1 MNNTLPLISV
11 VMPTYNVAPWIKKS
25 IDSILKQTY
34 PNIELIIIDDCSTD
48 NTYNI
53 IKKLAKNNPKIIH
66 QQNSK
71 NLKICQTL
79 NKGIKLSKGNY
90 IARIDGDDIADLER
104 IQKQYDLLV
113 TKNLDLV
120 GCQMIGID
128 ENDNKLSYSNLPCGS
143 KLIDKTKLLR
153 TPITHIWLCKKDIY
167 IKLNYYREIPYAED
181 YDFILRAIDFGYKC
195 DNHPE
200 KLMFIRHRAGN
211 TASTVSLK
219 QRKTHS
225 YVIKLA
231 KEREKIHS
239 LNDSFSSIKLEK
251 HIHYW
256 NVTNLLHNYS
266 SKQLNLAYKE
276 NNKFKKIM
284 YIILCISTSI
294 YNFSYLI
301 DKLRYVASYK
311 KITRKKG

>member
-1 MNNTLPLISV
+1 MT
-11 VMPTYNVAPWIKKS
+11 A
-25 IDSILKQTY
+25 
-34 PNIELIIIDDCSTD
+34 IDD
-48 NTYNI
+48 
-53 IKKLAKNNPKIIH
+53 
-66 QQNSK
+66 
-71 NLKICQTL
+71 
-79 NKGIKLSKGNY
+79 
-90 IARIDGDDIADLER
+90 
-104 IQKQYDLLV
+104 
-113 TKNLDLV
+113 
-120 GCQMIGID
+120 
-128 ENDNKLSYSNLPCGS
+128 NDNILLSSNLPCGLE
-143 KLIDKTKLLR
+143 LINKTKFFR
-153 TPITHIWLCKKDIY
+153 SPITHIWLCKKDIY
-167 IKLNYYREIPYAED
+167 RKLNYYREIPYAED

-276 NNKFKKIM
+276 NNKFDTLGRSRQAGQSM
-284 YIILCISTSI
+284 TLTSGRGWAARSAQSWWPGLQDAAWSHLLVGV
-294 YNFSYLI
+294 FPL
-301 DKLRYVASYK
+301 
-311 KITRKKG
+311 

>member
-1 MNNTLPLISV
+1 NYGINIS
-11 VMPTYNVAPWIKKS
+11 NG
-25 IDSILKQTY
+25 
-34 PNIELIIIDDCSTD
+34 E
-48 NTYNI
+48 
-53 IKKLAKNNPKIIH
+53 
-66 QQNSK
+66 
-71 NLKICQTL
+71 
-79 NKGIKLSKGNY
+79 Y
-90 IARIDGDDIADLER
+90 IARIDADDIAHIDR
-104 IQKQYDLLV
+104 IQKQFDFLI
-113 TKNLDLV
+113 KNNLDLV
-120 GCQMIGID
+120 GCQMTAID
-128 ENDNKLSYSNLPCGS
+128 DNDNILLSSNLPCGLE
-143 KLIDKTKLLR
+143 LINKTKFFR
-153 TPITHIWLCKKDIY
+153 SPITHIWLCKKEIY
-167 IKLNYYREIPYAED
+167 RKLNYYREIPYAED

-301 DKLRYVASYK
+301 DKFRYVASYK
-311 KITRKKG
+311 KTTRKKG